1 MITEIAY
8 ENKEEWLSIRK
19 GYIGGSDAGA
29 VVGLNPYKSAYS
41 LWAEKTGKIPE
52 FEGNTTTRV
61 GGYLEE
67 LVADMFTEETGKKVR
82 RKNRILVNDEYP
94 WACADVDRM
103 IVGEK
108 AILECKTTNSP
119 VAMKKFK
126 NGEYPESWYC
136 QMTHYLAITG
146 LEKAY
151 LAVLIECRD
160 FKIFELERDEEEI
173 AALMT
178 AEKNFMEL
186 VKTNTPPVADGMAS
200 TSDTLV
206 TLYPQSNAET
216 VDLFGYENDLAQ
228 YMVIQAQIKA
238 LERQEDEMAN
248 KVKAFLGKAG
258 KGENERFRVSWTTSE
273 RKSFDAKRLALDHP
287 ELNLDQYYKVSASRT
302 FRVSEKKLKKEI

>member
-1 MITEIAY
+1 MIKEIAY
-8 ENKEEWLSIRK
+8 ISKEEWLSIRK

-29 VVGLNPYKSAYS
+29 VVGLNPYKSAYA

-61 GGYLEE
+61 GSYLEE
-67 LVADMFTEETGKKVR
+67 LVAKMFTEETGKNVR
-82 RKNRILVNDEYP
+82 RKNRILVNEDYP
-94 WACADVDRM
+94 FACADVDRL

-108 AILECKTTNSP
+108 ALLEIKTTNSP

-136 QMTHYLAITG
+136 QMTHYLAVTG

-173 AALMT
+173 TALMN
-178 AEKNFMEL
+178 AEKDFWNL
-186 VKTNTPPVADGMAS
+186 VNTDTPPTADGMAS
-200 TSDTLV
+200 TSETL
-206 TLYPQSNAET
+206 TALYPQSNGET

-228 YMVIQAQIKA
+228 YMAISAQIKA
-238 LERQEDEMAN
+238 LEAQKDEMAN
-248 KVKAFLGKAG
+248 KVKAFLGEAG

-273 RKSFDAKRLALDHP
+273 RKTFDTKRFALENADI
-287 ELNLDQYYKVSASRT
+287 NLDRYYKVSSTRT
-302 FRVSEKKLKKEI
+302 FRVIEK